1 MLGTAIGRLRILGM
15 LEGASFLILLGI
27 AMPLKYLAGRPEMV
41 RMVGMAHGILFLLF
55 VAAVIRVAVAM
66 RWPLARVAAALV
78 ASVVPFGPFILD
90 ARILRGLEMQENAG
104 VEPAAA

>member
-1 MLGTAIGRLRILGM
+1 MLATAIGRLRILGM
-15 LEGASFLILLGI
+15 LEGSSFLILLGV

-55 VAAVIRVAVAM
+55 VAAVVRVAVAM
-66 RWPLARVAAALV
+66 RWPLGRVAAALA

-90 ARILRGLEMQENAG
+90 ARLLRGLETQVDVG
-104 VEPAAA
+104 VEAVTA

>member
-41 RMVGMAHGILFLLF
+41 RVVGMAHGVLFLLF
-55 VAAVIRVAVAM
+55 VAAVLRVAVAM
-66 RWPLARVAAALV
+66 RWPLGRVAGALA
-78 ASVVPFGPFILD
+78 ASVLPFGPFILD
-90 ARILRGLEMQENAG
+90 ARLLRDLEAQTNDGAEAL
-104 VEPAAA
+104 PA